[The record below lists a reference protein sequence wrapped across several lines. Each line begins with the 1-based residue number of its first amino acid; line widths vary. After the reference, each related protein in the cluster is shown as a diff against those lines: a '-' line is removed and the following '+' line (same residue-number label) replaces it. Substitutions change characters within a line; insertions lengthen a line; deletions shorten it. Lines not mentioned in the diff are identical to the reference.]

1 MTNNAE
7 ICKLRNQI
15 RYDPDTGN
23 FYWLKT
29 VYDSVSNTFHGVV
42 DPEAEPVKANKMSS
56 GYLQIKAGAQKHLA
70 HRLAWVLA
78 TGKWPSKH
86 LDHING
92 ARDDNRLCNLREC
105 TEAENAQNLGMYS
118 SNTSGYTGVSWNKRT
133 QRWYAYI
140 NVAGKQ
146 INLGC
151 YLTPEEAHRAYLEA
165 KKIHHTFQ
173 PVPR

>member
-23 FYWLKT
+23 FYWLEM

-42 DPEAEPVKANKMSS
+42 DPEAGPVKAYKMSS
-56 GYLQIKAGAQKHLA
+56 GYLQIKTGAQKHLA

-78 TGKWPSKH
+78 TGKWPSRQ

-92 ARDDNRLCNLREC
+92 VRDDNRLCNLREC
-105 TEAENAQNLGMYS
+105 TIAENAQNRGMRS
-118 SNTSGYTGVSWNKRT
+118 NNTSGYTGVSWNKRT
-133 QRWYAYI
+133 QRWEAYI
-140 NVAGKQ
+140 SVAGKR
-146 INLGC
+146 INLG
-151 YLTPEEAHRAYLEA
+151 YYHTPEEAHRAYLEA
-165 KKIHHTFQ
+165 KKAHHTFQ